1 MQYTYR
7 LNKAKRDGSLNKC
20 GKIYVKDANVIFYQN
35 ESLFTAYHESK
46 QADFSRNKLKE
57 FTSVGSPVR

>member
-1 MQYTYR
+1 M
-7 LNKAKRDGSLNKC
+7 LF
-20 GKIYVKDANVIFYQN
+20 FYQN